1 MRKLIFIYFII
12 GFSYSTLAQGLFYD
26 NIGKNTW
33 ILLEYDSSST
43 FEKKDITLSK
53 LRIEKD
59 SLIKNVY
66 FCRFEEFLEIH
77 YFQSTLKSESLISRF
92 EYEIIE
98 EKSRTYIRI
107 YTDEQKDNFY
117 DYSVGI
123 TATGNSVTLFRKK
136 KKKKTKS

>member
-12 GFSYSTLAQGLFYD
+12 GFSSLTLAQGLFYD
-26 NIGKNTW
+26 SIGNNTW
-33 ILLEYDSSST
+33 IILEYDSSST
-43 FEKKDITLSK
+43 FEKKEISLSK
-53 LRIEKD
+53 LRVEKD
-59 SLIKNVY
+59 SLIENVY
-66 FCRFEEFLEIH
+66 FWNFGEFLDIH

-98 EKSRTYIRI
+98 DKSRTFIRI
-107 YTDEQKDNFY
+107 YTDDLKANFN

-123 TATGNSVTLFRKK
+123 TATGNNVVLLRKK